1 MQKSLEK
8 ALQKISSKLLITDKD
23 LKVLFINSSAEDF
36 LNTTSKKSIGKLIHD
51 VFIEKPT
58 NNLELLDLL
67 EKKTYLKRH
76 ITTLFL
82 EGGLKKKC
90 SFVAYYLGEESE
102 SIVFEFF
109 DAEIESI
116 RTFNINNQLSISL
129 KDKIEIVHFIGGG

>member
-67 EKKTYLKRH
+67 EKKTYLKRLSLIH
-76 ITTLFL
+76 I
-82 EGGLKKKC
+82 
-90 SFVAYYLGEESE
+90 
-102 SIVFEFF
+102 
-109 DAEIESI
+109 
-116 RTFNINNQLSISL
+116 
-129 KDKIEIVHFIGGG
+129 

>member
-90 SFVAYYLGEESE
+90 SFVAYYLGCLLYTS
-102 SIVFEFF
+102 
-109 DAEIESI
+109 DAADE
-116 RTFNINNQLSISL
+116 
-129 KDKIEIVHFIGGG
+129 

>member
-1 MQKSLEK
+1 MQKSLET

-36 LNTTSKKSIGKLIHD
+36 LNTTSKKCEGKLIHD

-109 DAEIESI
+109 DAEKQILE
-116 RTFNINNQLSISL
+116 
-129 KDKIEIVHFIGGG
+129 KKG